1 MQVNVVLLMLIPAIR
16 DRRSSY
22 DFISLGGESDIS
34 IPSVQL
40 QDKFGSMENVLQSIT
55 EFHLG
60 VLDFQPSY
68 ILYDVY
74 FHENVINIYYYTF
87 LPMDAEITNGNL
99 ISLEEIKHL
108 ATYQKVVNKII
119 R

>member
-16 DRRSSY
+16 DRMSSY
-22 DFISLGGESDIS
+22 DFVSIGGSDIS

-40 QDKFGSMENVLQSIT
+40 QDKFGSMDNVLQSIT

-60 VLDFQPSY
+60 VLDFQPTY

-74 FHENVINIYYYTF
+74 FHENVVNIYYYTF
-87 LPMDAEITNGNL
+87 LPMDTEITNGNL

-108 ATYQKVVNKII
+108 ATYQKVVKKII

>member
-1 MQVNVVLLMLIPAIR
+1 MQVNIVLLMLIPAIR
-16 DRRSSY
+16 DRIFSY
-22 DFISLGGESDIS
+22 DFVSVGESDIS
-34 IPSVQL
+34 IPSVEL
-40 QDKFGSMENVLQSIT
+40 QDKFGSMDNVLQSIT

-60 VLDFQPSY
+60 VLDFQPTY

-74 FHENVINIYYYTF
+74 FHENVVNIYYYTF
-87 LPMDAEITNGNL
+87 LPMDTEITNGNL
-99 ISLEEIKHL
+99 ISLEEIRHL